1 MDVLEQNETG
11 QDTSIRCL
19 IRRQGLRTLF
29 SARYSPLAMSSDYR
43 IDTEKIF
50 RKHPFAREILDRLSA
65 AGYEAFLIGGVVR
78 DAVRSI
84 IDPSVPFSP
93 HEVDIA
99 TSALPGEVRRVFP
112 DRPIVGVGEEFGV
125 LVIAAPDSQQYEVAT
140 FRTEEEY
147 DGRWPGKVELV
158 RDLAGDVVRR
168 DLTINGLAAT
178 RDGEVIDLVGGI
190 DDLKAGVIRAI
201 GDPRVRFSE
210 DYLRMLRTIRFACR
224 IGGEI
229 APDTASAIAE
239 NAEKI
244 ELISWERIRDELLRT
259 LATADSA
266 RGMEL
271 LDRFGLLSRI
281 LPEVAAMKGVPQP
294 EEYHPEG
301 DVYVHTL
308 LAMRIADEF
317 VKDPIVKLAVLLH
330 DIGKPR
336 ALIRNDGVNMG
347 GHDAI
352 GARMARKVGIRLRMS
367 KHDIAR
373 LVFLVKNHMRVSDFP
388 KMGRGKQ
395 VRFLSEGENQS
406 GESLRQRYP
415 LFFDLLQVVV
425 ADCEACAHRSS
436 GWAPILRETL
446 RVIDHMERVCDMKR
460 ARALVDGHMLIERG
474 AAPGPALGRAL
485 EQVHDRILAGEV
497 TTQEEA
503 IAVAMKL
510 LLDDAKGKGDRSS

>member
-1 MDVLEQNETG
+1 MG
-11 QDTSIRCL
+11 
-19 IRRQGLRTLF
+19 
-29 SARYSPLAMSSDYR
+29 
-43 IDTEKIF
+43 
-50 RKHPFAREILDRLSA
+50 A

-78 DAVRSI
+78 DAVRTI

-93 HEVDIA
+93 NEVDIT
-99 TSALPGEVRRVFP
+99 TSALPQEVRRLFR

-125 LVIAAPDSQQYEVAT
+125 LVIASPDGEQYEVAT
-140 FRTEEEY
+140 FRTEGEY

-158 RDLAGDVVRR
+158 RDLAGDVKRR

-178 RDGEVIDLVGGI
+178 RDGAVIDLVGGI
-190 DDLKAGVIRAI
+190 EDLKAGVIRAI
-201 GDPRVRFSE
+201 GDPQVRFSE
-210 DYLRMLRTIRFACR
+210 DYLRMLRAIRFACR
-224 IGGEI
+224 INGEI
-229 APDTASAIAE
+229 DQGTAEAIAA
-239 NAEKI
+239 NAAKI

-266 RGMEL
+266 RGIEL
-271 LDRFGLLSRI
+271 LDRFDLLSRI
-281 LPEVAAMKGVPQP
+281 LPEVTLLKGVPQP

-308 LAMRIADEF
+308 LAMRIADQF
-317 VKDPIVKLAVLLH
+317 VRDPIVKLAVLLH

-336 ALIRNDGVNMG
+336 ALAKNDGVNMG

-352 GARMARKVGIRLRMS
+352 GARMTRKVGIRLRMS

-373 LVFLVKNHMRVSDFP
+373 LVFLVKNHMRISDFP

-395 VRFLSEGENQS
+395 VRFVSEGENPD
-406 GESLRQRYP
+406 GHGLRERYP
-415 LFFDLLQVVV
+415 LFFDLLQVLV

-446 RVIDHMERVCDMKR
+446 RVIDHMERVCDLKR

-474 AAPGPALGRAL
+474 AVPGPALGKAL
-485 EQVHDRILAGEV
+485 ERVHDRILSGEID
-497 TTQEEA
+497 TQQEA
-503 IAVAMKL
+503 IALAMDL
-510 LLDDAKGKGDRSS
+510 LSDGPEGNEGRSR